1 MPRVSKGLKR
11 ERNPLERVSKGLKT
25 EKNPLPR
32 VSKGLKSEKNP
43 LPTIS
48 KALAGKKKAFKT
60 FLINQNPIFMAT
72 YKPHCSLNYHQ
83 ISSSE
88 LDTFAHA
95 VADGI
100 YNNATTFTAPPLTQ
114 PAFSALLSAYHSA
127 YEEYKNGGKNQ
138 KGAFLI
144 AKNNLMAGLDTT
156 ADYVDGLPDLTEAI
170 IILAGY
176 TPTKVSDSK
185 AVVPAAPAVK
195 SIEQGASG
203 TLQVEA
209 EAVSGADYYGCLIT
223 EFPLEPNKG
232 VIFFEGNIIV
242 EQLNLRLELNKS
254 RKKKIMNLRPKTE
267 YWFYFYAG
275 NSAGVSPLGP
285 PSSRV
290 CL

>member
-1 MPRVSKGLKR
+1 MS
-11 ERNPLERVSKGLKT
+11 NKT
-25 EKNPLPR
+25 
-32 VSKGLKSEKNP
+32 
-43 LPTIS
+43 
-48 KALAGKKKAFKT
+48 
-60 FLINQNPIFMAT
+60 
-72 YKPHCSLNYHQ
+72 PHCSLNYHNL
-83 ISSSE
+83 SGSE

-100 YNNATTFTAPPLTQ
+100 YNNATTFTSPPLTQ

-144 AKNNLMAGLDTT
+144 AKNNLVAALDTT
-156 ADYVDGLPDLTEAI
+156 AEYVDGLPDLTEAI

-176 TPTKVSDSK
+176 VPTKVSDTK
-185 AVVPAAPAVK
+185 AVVPAAPVVK

-203 TLQVEA
+203 ILTVEA
-209 EAVSGADYYGCLIT
+209 ETSPGAEYYGCIIT
-223 EFPLEPNKG
+223 EYPLDPNKG
-232 VIFFEGNIIV
+232 LILFEGNMII
-242 EQLNLRLELNKS
+242 EQLQLRLELNKS
-254 RKKKIMNLRPKTE
+254 RKKKIMNLQPKTE
-267 YWFYFYAG
+267 YWFYFFAG